1 MNVRSGFTLVEITIV
16 LGIIAILFAIS
27 SLNLSNIAPKTTID
41 GAVQVLIA
49 NLKQQQLYALTGET
63 EGHPVSNNFGI
74 YFGPGGYTLF
84 NGDSYNAADTGNYTV
99 ILDAINTSSS
109 SAGSVIIFLKNSGQ
123 IENFTPSQNTITL
136 TQINTSQSKTVTIN
150 KYGIIESIL

>member
-27 SLNLSNIAPKTTID
+27 SLNLSNIAPKTTVD
-41 GAVQVLIA
+41 TAVQVLIA

-63 EGHPVSNNFGI
+63 EGQATSNNFGI

-84 NGDSYNAADTGNYTV
+84 HSNTYNAADTANYTV
-99 ILDAINTSSS
+99 ILDAINTSCS

-123 IENFTPSQNTITL
+123 IENFNPSQNTITL
-136 TQINTSQSKTVTIN
+136 TQTNTSQSKTVTIN